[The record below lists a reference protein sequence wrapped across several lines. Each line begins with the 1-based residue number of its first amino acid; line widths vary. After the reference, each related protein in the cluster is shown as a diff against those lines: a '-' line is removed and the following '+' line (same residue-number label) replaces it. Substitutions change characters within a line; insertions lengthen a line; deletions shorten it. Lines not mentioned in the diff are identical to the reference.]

1 MSNQLKRLI
10 KKKQRVYNRA
20 KHFQRL
26 ADWEEFKAIR
36 RQVHNMIKSNH
47 RNYLSECINY
57 SYNLNGNKHFWQYI
71 KSRKQESTTI
81 SALQTSSGMAT
92 TANDKA
98 ETLNNYFKS
107 IFTVEDTQ
115 NLPEMP
121 SSSHPPMQDI
131 NITPEGV
138 HTLLSKLKPT
148 PD

>member
-1 MSNQLKRLI
+1 
-10 KKKQRVYNRA
+10 
-20 KHFQRL
+20 
-26 ADWEEFKAIR
+26 
-36 RQVHNMIKSNH
+36 
-47 RNYLSECINY
+47 
-57 SYNLNGNKHFWQYI
+57 
-71 KSRKQESTTI
+71 
-81 SALQTSSGMAT
+81 MAT

-138 HTLLSKLKPT
+138 HTLLSKLYRST
-148 PD
+148 